1 LALER
6 GSGRHVSGPVVLE
19 EILRAAIQRGG
30 TDLHLKV
37 PSCPLL
43 RVHGRLER
51 LEEFGSMMPAQT
63 QDLLAV
69 MLAMLPH
76 SAKQSEFERS
86 GHVDFAYAHPG
97 LGRFRVNAYRQRG
110 SVSIVIRIVPFGVP
124 KLADLGLPS
133 AVEDLVR
140 HRDGLL
146 LVTGPVSSGVTST
159 LAALIDAMND
169 QDERNIITI
178 EDPIELLH
186 SDRRCTI
193 NQREVGLDVPSFAEG
208 LDRVL
213 GLDPD
218 AIMVG
223 KLPDVETIDAAVWL
237 AESGV
242 LVLSAMPSHDAGEAV
257 ERLVSQHPE
266 GRRGQARAA
275 IASCLRG
282 VIAQRLLPGV
292 NGAGRQLAVQVLI
305 GTPEV
310 RRAIAEGADAAALDA
325 MIDGSA
331 DGMITFETSLAGL
344 VRDGLITAE
353 TALGAAHDR
362 VALAARLAG

>member
-1 LALER
+1 M
-6 GSGRHVSGPVVLE
+6 SGPVVLE
-19 EILRAAIQRGG
+19 EILRTAIQRGG
-30 TDLHLKV
+30 SDLHLKV

-43 RVHGRLER
+43 RTHGRLER
-51 LEEFGSMMPAQT
+51 LEEFGPMMPAQT

-76 SAKQSEFERS
+76 STKQTEFERT

-124 KLADLGLPS
+124 KLADLGMPP
-133 AVEDLVR
+133 ATEALVA
-140 HRDGLL
+140 HREGLV
-146 LVTGPVSSGVTST
+146 LVTGGVGSGVTT
-159 LAALIDAMND
+159 TVAALIDAIND
-169 QDERNIITI
+169 GEERNIITI

-208 LDRVL
+208 LDRAL

-218 AIMVG
+218 VIMVG
-223 KLPDVETIDAAVWL
+223 KLPDFETIDAAVWL

-242 LVLSAMPSHDAGEAV
+242 LVLAAMPSHDAGEAV

-275 IASCLRG
+275 IASCLQG
-282 VIAQRLLPGV
+282 VIAQRLLPDV
-292 NGAGRQLAVQVLI
+292 NGAGRQLVVQILI
-305 GTPEV
+305 GTADV
-310 RRAIAEGADAAALDA
+310 RRAIADGADAAALGA
-325 MIDGSA
+325 MIDEA
-331 DGMITFETSLAGL
+331 EDGMVTFESSLAGL
-344 VRDGLITAE
+344 VRDGLITTE
-353 TALGAAHDR
+353 TALAAAHDR
-362 VALAARLAG
+362 VALAERLRA

>member
-1 LALER
+1 
-6 GSGRHVSGPVVLE
+6 VSGPVILE
-19 EILRAAIQRGG
+19 EILRAAIQRGAS
-30 TDLHLKV
+30 DLHLKV

-51 LEEFGSMMPAQT
+51 LEEFGPMMPAQT

-76 SAKQSEFERS
+76 SAKQTEFERA
-86 GHVDFAYAHPG
+86 GHVDFAYAHAG

-124 KLADLGLPS
+124 KLADLGLPPAAES
-133 AVEDLVR
+133 LVA
-140 HRDGLL
+140 HGDGLV
-146 LVTGPVSSGVTST
+146 LVTGPVGSGVTTT
-159 LAALIDAMND
+159 LAALIDALND
-169 QDERNIITI
+169 GDERNIITI

-193 NQREVGLDVPSFAEG
+193 NQREVGLDVASFAEG
-208 LDRVL
+208 LDGAL

-218 AIMVG
+218 VIMVG
-223 KLPDVETIDAAVWL
+223 KLPDFETIDGAVWL

-242 LVLSAMPSHDAGEAV
+242 LVLAAMPSHDAGGAV

-282 VIAQRLLPGV
+282 VITQRLLPGID
-292 NGAGRQLAVQVLI
+292 GAGRELAAQILA

-310 RRAIAEGADAAALDA
+310 RRAIADGADAAILDS
-325 MIDGSA
+325 MID
-331 DGMITFETSLAGL
+331 DDTEGMVTFETSLAEL
-344 VRDGLITAE
+344 VRNGRVSAE
-353 TALGAAHDR
+353 TALAAAHDR
-362 VALAARLAG
+362 VALAERLAR